1 MLVILIWGFL
11 LVLIS
16 SVDPDSDL
24 ALRQVH
30 EESLNLANQVVEQSK
45 VWRFMFSYL
54 SVHSFSQRCLIISPY
69 SFSLTITVQLS
80 QVFLLNG
87 YS

>member
-1 MLVILIWGFL
+1 MLVILIGVFL
-11 LVLIS
+11 FGLIS

-45 VWRFMFSYL
+45 VRIVEQSKVRIVEQ
-54 SVHSFSQRCLIISPY
+54 SKVRIVEQSKVRI
-69 SFSLTITVQLS
+69 V
-80 QVFLLNG
+80 
-87 YS
+87 